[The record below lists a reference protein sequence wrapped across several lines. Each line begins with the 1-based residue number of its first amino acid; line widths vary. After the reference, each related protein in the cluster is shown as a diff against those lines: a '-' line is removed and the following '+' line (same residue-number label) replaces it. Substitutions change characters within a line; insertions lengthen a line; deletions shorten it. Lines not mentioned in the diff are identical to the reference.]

1 MECGS
6 SCQWKYLLIKN
17 INYYSWSFDQ
27 LFHMEVIN
35 MNFNIKRTVLTLR
48 EANDFINNV
57 AYAGFSDSENGS
69 VQYNPFFQKLELKS
83 KFLEYYTDYQPHEN
97 VEDDYADFANFDF
110 EIDNRTSPI
119 YSSIQFQD
127 ILVSINEKVEYIKN
141 QAFSNSNNN
150 DKNLEDLFVLYL
162 SPLVSKMNE
171 MCEKE
176 TVRIDHETKAL
187 AEAKKL
193 SIAQTKQLEY
203 LNAVNDNFT
212 PEERANL
219 EKSMADKNMD
229 MNDLLST
236 LADKYFSSDKHKDNV
251 ESLFNNQQETIN
263 KQNAEIKE
271 LKAKENARNVIN
283 YRN

>member
-1 MECGS
+1 
-6 SCQWKYLLIKN
+6 
-17 INYYSWSFDQ
+17 
-27 LFHMEVIN
+27 

>member
-1 MECGS
+1 
-6 SCQWKYLLIKN
+6 
-17 INYYSWSFDQ
+17 
-27 LFHMEVIN
+27 

-48 EANDFINNV
+48 ESNDFINNV
-57 AYAGFSDSENGS
+57 AYAGFSDAENGS
-69 VQYNPFFQKLELKS
+69 VHYNPFFQKLELKS

-110 EIDNRTSPI
+110 ELDSRTSSI

-141 QAFSNSNNN
+141 HAISNSDNN
-150 DKNLEDLFVLYL
+150 DKNLENLFVLYL

-176 TVRIDHETKAL
+176 TVRIEHETKAL
-187 AEAKKL
+187 AEAEKL
-193 SIAQTKQLEY
+193 SKVQAKQLEY

-219 EKSMADKNMD
+219 EKSMADKNVD
-229 MNDLLST
+229 MNDILST
-236 LADKYFSSDKHKDNV
+236 LADKYFSSDKHNDNI

-263 KQNAEIKE
+263 KQSAEIKE
-271 LKAKENARNVIN
+271 LKAKEKARNVIN
-283 YRN
+283 YRK

>member
-1 MECGS
+1 
-6 SCQWKYLLIKN
+6 
-17 INYYSWSFDQ
+17 
-27 LFHMEVIN
+27 
-35 MNFNIKRTVLTLR
+35 MNFNIKKTVLTLK

-57 AYAGFSDSENGS
+57 AYAGFSKTEDGS
-69 VQYNPFFQKLELKS
+69 IQYSPFFQKLELKS
-83 KFLEYYTDYQPHEN
+83 NFLDYYTDYEPHEN
-97 VEDDYADFANFDF
+97 VEDDYANFANFNLEDY
-110 EIDNRTSPI
+110 EVSDV
-119 YSSIQFQD
+119 YSSIQFKD
-127 ILVSINEKVEYIKN
+127 ILESIDEKVEYIKN
-141 QAFSNSNNN
+141 QVFSNSSTN
-150 DKNLEDLFVLYL
+150 DKNFEDLFVMYL
-162 SPLVSKMNE
+162 SPLISKMNE

-176 TVRIDHETKAL
+176 TQRIEHETKAL
-187 AEAKKL
+187 MEAEKL

-219 EKSMADKNMD
+219 EKSMADKNVD
-229 MNDLLST
+229 MNDILST
-236 LADKYFSSDKHKDNV
+236 LADKYFSSDKHNHNV

>member
-1 MECGS
+1 
-6 SCQWKYLLIKN
+6 
-17 INYYSWSFDQ
+17 
-27 LFHMEVIN
+27 
-35 MNFNIKRTVLTLR
+35 MNFNITKTVLTLK
-48 EANDFINNV
+48 EANDFINKV
-57 AYAGFSDSENGS
+57 AYAGFSKTEDGS
-69 VQYNPFFQKLELKS
+69 IQYSPFFQKLELKS
-83 KFLEYYTDYQPHEN
+83 SFLDCYTDYQNHEN
-97 VEDDYADFANFDF
+97 VEDDYAEFANFDF
-110 EIDNRTSPI
+110 ELDSRTSSI

-127 ILVSINEKVEYIKN
+127 ILVSIDEKVEYIKN

-176 TVRIDHETKAL
+176 TVRIEHETKAL

-219 EKSMADKNMD
+219 EKSMADKNVD

-236 LADKYFSSDKHKDNV
+236 LADKYFSSNKHNHNV